1 MPTIVKPISVCAVL
15 LLALSGCSK
24 IAGGQDE
31 MSWARAALDR
41 NDHLQVVASDAQA
54 KTFTVRVKE
63 SGKLVVVPLD
73 QVVAGSQE
81 MFEGSTAQAAGGAQ
95 SAAGAGP
102 GYSNAAGASG
112 TTGAAGAGGACSGG
126 TSA

>member
-1 MPTIVKPISVCAVL
+1 MPTIVKPISVGAVL
-15 LLALSGCSK
+15 LLALSACSK
-24 IAGGQDE
+24 LGGGAGQDD
-31 MSWARAALDR
+31 MAWARAALDR

-102 GYSNAAGASG
+102 GY
-112 TTGAAGAGGACSGG
+112 
-126 TSA
+126 